1 MGAEVVVMGEL
12 PLVPPIK
19 TAPIRDKPAEDR
31 RPEVTST
38 DDDDCVT
45 PKSEEHVLKPV
56 LVCPP
61 APRKPKP
68 ARRAPAAAPSRE
80 FRAVP
85 RDLTSVFLSLPPKK
99 RIPAKGVKRFQEG
112 SRCSVLESRQKRWG
126 LWAGAETAAVEQGRQ
141 PLLQE
146 EQKKWVE
153 EYQLALGKPSKQRLR
168 STNGRPLESSR
179 VAEINGGEDL
189 EMAQRGGNVEMRRGG
204 VVMLRL
210 LLWPLLLAPGMTA
223 VWLNLPASGTKCV
236 SEEIQPNVVV
246 IHNYIVASDI
256 ALQTISL
263 QLEHIFESFPELHGS
278 SKYFSGGELFYAPK
292 TS

>member
-99 RIPAKGVKRFQEG
+99 RIRYSA
-112 SRCSVLESRQKRWG
+112 RQFEVVAGAEVVRSK

-141 PLLQE
+141 PLVQE

-153 EYQLALGKPSKQRLR
+153 EYQVAAKDGKE
-168 STNGRPLESSR
+168 N
-179 VAEINGGEDL
+179 
-189 EMAQRGGNVEMRRGG
+189 
-204 VVMLRL
+204 
-210 LLWPLLLAPGMTA
+210 
-223 VWLNLPASGTKCV
+223 
-236 SEEIQPNVVV
+236 
-246 IHNYIVASDI
+246 
-256 ALQTISL
+256 
-263 QLEHIFESFPELHGS
+263 
-278 SKYFSGGELFYAPK
+278 
-292 TS
+292 

>member
-31 RPEVTST
+31 RLEVTST

-99 RIPAKGVKRFQEG
+99 RIRSNRVAAAGCWNLDRSGGGQFRTLTRSSEFAALDPQGQAQRPEEAVGGRRDS
-112 SRCSVLESRQKRWG
+112 SRRAGQAALATG
-126 LWAGAETAAVEQGRQ
+126 GAEEVGRRRRGEDKQSDAVATCCRWTAIQ
-141 PLLQE
+141 
-146 EQKKWVE
+146 W
-153 EYQLALGKPSKQRLR
+153 LALGKPSKQRLR

-189 EMAQRGGNVEMRRGG
+189 EMAQRGE
-204 VVMLRL
+204 
-210 LLWPLLLAPGMTA
+210 
-223 VWLNLPASGTKCV
+223 
-236 SEEIQPNVVV
+236 
-246 IHNYIVASDI
+246 
-256 ALQTISL
+256 
-263 QLEHIFESFPELHGS
+263 
-278 SKYFSGGELFYAPK
+278 
-292 TS
+292 TSR

>member
-99 RIPAKGVKRFQEG
+99 RI
-112 SRCSVLESRQKRWG
+112 
-126 LWAGAETAAVEQGRQ
+126 
-141 PLLQE
+141 
-146 EQKKWVE
+146 
-153 EYQLALGKPSKQRLR
+153 
-168 STNGRPLESSR
+168 R
-179 VAEINGGEDL
+179 V
-189 EMAQRGGNVEMRRGG
+189 V
-204 VVMLRL
+204 
-210 LLWPLLLAPGMTA
+210 
-223 VWLNLPASGTKCV
+223 
-236 SEEIQPNVVV
+236 
-246 IHNYIVASDI
+246 
-256 ALQTISL
+256 
-263 QLEHIFESFPELHGS
+263 
-278 SKYFSGGELFYAPK
+278 
-292 TS
+292 